1 MKLVLFSENQFNSQ
15 MNQRVQISCQFLPPD
30 GSKVPGYVL
39 KLLFSK
45 TLHDLFITLQPVKLK
60 KK

>member
-15 MNQRVQISCQFLPPD
+15 MNQRVQISCQFLSPD

-39 KLLFSK
+39 KLLFGK
-45 TLHDLFITLQPVKLK
+45 NLQDLFITQQPVKLK